1 LAIPTHYVQELQ
13 EQLPI
18 MLQSVNIDFTSA
30 LEKNLVIYVVFTLLR
45 QDDTFFTSVED
56 LTSIETQEGI

>member
-1 LAIPTHYVQELQ
+1 LAIPTYYVQELQ

-18 MLQSVNIDFTSA
+18 MLQSVNIDFTSS